1 MTMENADIT
10 ALMERSEE
18 WILPELWNV
27 FGKDVSEDIT
37 VKAAMYSLFAGGKR
51 LRPMMMM
58 LTSDM
63 LGLDENTDADVKY
76 FAATLEMIH
85 TYSLIHD
92 DLPAMDNDD
101 LRRGK
106 PTCHKVF
113 GEGIATLAGDLL
125 LNSAMERLFRISEKD
140 NGYIYAASALA
151 KNAGIY
157 GMIGGQSI
165 DISSTDKKISLELL
179 IELQEK
185 KTGAL
190 IEAAV
195 VTPYYVSKKMTSDE
209 SMTDGTAIE
218 LRKLASHIGLAFQ
231 IRDDILDVISD
242 SAVLGKSTGK
252 DERDSKATF
261 VTLLGLKG
269 AEMRMEEE
277 INSIRDILSCFR
289 QKGFDTANYET
300 LTDYL
305 ADRDR

>member
-1 MTMENADIT
+1 MAGADIKE
-10 ALMERSEE
+10 LMQQTEA
-18 WILPELWNV
+18 WITPELESV
-27 FGKDVSEDIT
+27 FAEDVREDIT
-37 VKAAMYSLFAGGKR
+37 VKAASYSLFAGGKR
-51 LRPMMMM
+51 LRPMMMH
-58 LTSDM
+58 LTSEM
-63 LGLDENTDADVKY
+63 LGLDPETDSDVKY

-106 PTCHKVF
+106 PTCHVVY

-125 LNSAMERLFRISEKD
+125 LNTAMERLFAISEKKP
-140 NGYIYAASALA
+140 GYIYAASAMA
-151 KNAGIY
+151 KNAGLY

-165 DISSTDKKISLELL
+165 DINSTEKKISLDLL

-190 IEAAV
+190 IEASV
-195 VTPYYVSKKMTSDE
+195 VTPYYVAKKMTREESETDE
-209 SMTDGTAIE
+209 IAVD

-242 SAVLGKSTGK
+242 SSVLGKSTGK

-261 VTLLGLKG
+261 VTLLGLDG
-269 AEMRMEEE
+269 AEKRLSEE
-277 INSIRDILSCFR
+277 ISSIKSILAKLAD
-289 QKGFDTANYET
+289 KGFDTGNYET

-305 ADRDR
+305 ENRNK

>member
-1 MTMENADIT
+1 MAGADIKE
-10 ALMERSEE
+10 LMQQTEA
-18 WILPELWNV
+18 WITPELESV
-27 FGKDVSEDIT
+27 FAEEVREDIT
-37 VKAAMYSLFAGGKR
+37 VKAASYSLFAGGKR
-51 LRPMMMM
+51 LRPMMMH
-58 LTSDM
+58 LTSEM
-63 LGLDENTDADVKY
+63 LGLDPETDSDVKY

-106 PTCHKVF
+106 PTCHVVY

-125 LNSAMERLFRISEKD
+125 LNTAMERLFAISEKKP
-140 NGYIYAASALA
+140 GYIYAASAMA
-151 KNAGIY
+151 KNAGLY

-165 DISSTDKKISLELL
+165 DIDSTEKKISIDLL

-190 IEAAV
+190 IEASI
-195 VTPYYVSKKMTSDE
+195 VTPYYVAKQMSRAQSATDE
-209 SMTDGTAIE
+209 IAVD

-242 SAVLGKSTGK
+242 SSVLGKSTGK

-261 VTLLGLKG
+261 VTLLGLDG
-269 AEMRMEEE
+269 AEKRLSEE
-277 INSIRDILSCFR
+277 ISSIKSILAKFAD
-289 QKGFDTANYET
+289 KGFDTGNYET
-300 LTDYL
+300 LTEYL
-305 ADRDR
+305 ENRNK

>member
-1 MTMENADIT
+1 MAGADIKE
-10 ALMERSEE
+10 LMKQTEA
-18 WILPELWNV
+18 WITPELESV
-27 FGKDVSEDIT
+27 FAEDVREDIT
-37 VKAAMYSLFAGGKR
+37 VKAASYSLFAGGKR
-51 LRPMMMM
+51 LRPMMMH
-58 LTSDM
+58 LTSEM
-63 LGLDENTDADVKY
+63 LGLDPETDSDVKY

-106 PTCHKVF
+106 PTCHVVY

-125 LNSAMERLFRISEKD
+125 LNTAMERLFAISEKKP
-140 NGYIYAASALA
+140 GYIFAASAMA
-151 KNAGIY
+151 RNAGLY

-165 DISSTDKKISLELL
+165 DIDSTEKKISLDLL

-190 IEAAV
+190 IEASV
-195 VTPYYVSKKMTSDE
+195 VTPYYVAKTMTSEESKTDE
-209 SMTDGTAIE
+209 TAVD

-242 SAVLGKSTGK
+242 SSVLGKSTGK

-261 VTLLGLKG
+261 VTLLGLDG
-269 AEMRMEEE
+269 AEKRLSEE
-277 INSIRDILSCFR
+277 ISSIKSILAKFAD
-289 QKGFDTANYET
+289 KGFDTGNYET

-305 ADRDR
+305 ENRNK

>member
-1 MTMENADIT
+1 MAGADIKE
-10 ALMERSEE
+10 LMQQTEA
-18 WILPELWNV
+18 WITPELESV
-27 FGKDVSEDIT
+27 FAEDVREDIT
-37 VKAAMYSLFAGGKR
+37 VKAASYSLFAGGKR
-51 LRPMMMM
+51 LRPMMMH
-58 LTSDM
+58 LTSEM
-63 LGLDENTDADVKY
+63 LGLDPETDSDVKY

-106 PTCHKVF
+106 PTCHVVY

-125 LNSAMERLFRISEKD
+125 LNTAMERLFAISEKKP
-140 NGYIYAASALA
+140 GYVYAASAMA
-151 KNAGIY
+151 KNAGLY

-165 DISSTDKKISLELL
+165 DIDSTEKKISLDLL

-190 IEAAV
+190 IEASV
-195 VTPYYVSKKMTSDE
+195 VTPYYVAKKMTREESETDE
-209 SMTDGTAIE
+209 IAVD

-242 SAVLGKSTGK
+242 SSVLGKSTGK

-261 VTLLGLKG
+261 VTLLGLDG
-269 AEMRMEEE
+269 AEKRLSEE
-277 INSIRDILSCFR
+277 ISSIKSILAKFAD
-289 QKGFDTANYET
+289 KGFDTGNYET

-305 ADRDR
+305 ENRNK

>member
-1 MTMENADIT
+1 MAGADIKE
-10 ALMERSEE
+10 LMQQTEA
-18 WILPELWNV
+18 WITPELESV
-27 FGKDVSEDIT
+27 FAEEVREDIT
-37 VKAAMYSLFAGGKR
+37 VKAASYSLFAGGKR
-51 LRPMMMM
+51 LRPMMMH
-58 LTSDM
+58 LTSEM
-63 LGLDENTDADVKY
+63 LGLDPETDSDVKY

-106 PTCHKVF
+106 PTCHVVY

-125 LNSAMERLFRISEKD
+125 LNTAMERLFAISEKKP
-140 NGYIYAASALA
+140 GYIYAASAMA
-151 KNAGIY
+151 KNAGLY

-165 DISSTDKKISLELL
+165 DIDSTEKKISIDLL

-190 IEAAV
+190 IEASI
-195 VTPYYVSKKMTSDE
+195 VTPYYVAKQMSRAQSATDE
-209 SMTDGTAIE
+209 IAVD

-242 SAVLGKSTGK
+242 SSVLGKSTGK

-261 VTLLGLKG
+261 VTLLGLDG
-269 AEMRMEEE
+269 AEKRLSEE
-277 INSIRDILSCFR
+277 ISSIKSILAKFAD
-289 QKGFDTANYET
+289 KGFDTGNYET

-305 ADRDR
+305 ENRNK

>member
-1 MTMENADIT
+1 MAGADIKE
-10 ALMERSEE
+10 LMQQTDA
-18 WILPELWNV
+18 WITPELESV
-27 FGKDVSEDIT
+27 FAEDVREDIT
-37 VKAAMYSLFAGGKR
+37 VKAASYSLFAGGKR
-51 LRPMMMM
+51 LRPMMMH
-58 LTSDM
+58 LTSEM
-63 LGLDENTDADVKY
+63 LGLDPETDSDVKY

-106 PTCHKVF
+106 PTCHVVY

-125 LNSAMERLFRISEKD
+125 LNTAMERLFAISEKKP
-140 NGYIYAASALA
+140 GYVYAASAMA
-151 KNAGIY
+151 KNAGLY

-165 DISSTDKKISLELL
+165 DIDSTEKKISLDLL

-190 IEAAV
+190 IEASV
-195 VTPYYVSKKMTSDE
+195 VTPYYVAKKMTREESETDE
-209 SMTDGTAIE
+209 IAVD

-242 SAVLGKSTGK
+242 SSVLGKSTGK

-261 VTLLGLKG
+261 VTLLGLDG
-269 AEMRMEEE
+269 AEKRLSEE
-277 INSIRDILSCFR
+277 ISSIKSILAKFAD
-289 QKGFDTANYET
+289 KGFDTGNYET

-305 ADRDR
+305 ENRNK

>member
-1 MTMENADIT
+1 MMGKDDISILIKD
-10 ALMERSEE
+10 AEE
-18 WILPELWNV
+18 WILPELES
-27 FGKDVSEDIT
+27 DDIT
-37 VKAAMYSLFAGGKR
+37 VKAASYSLFAGGKR
-51 LRPMMMM
+51 LRPLMMR
-58 LTSDM
+58 LTSKM
-63 LGLDENTDADVKY
+63 LVLDETLDEDVKY

-106 PTCHKVF
+106 PTCHKVY

-125 LNSAMERLFRISEKD
+125 LNTAMERMFKICEDKP
-140 NGYIYAASALA
+140 GYIYAASALA
-151 KNAGIY
+151 ANAGIN

-165 DISSTDKKISLELL
+165 DIASSDKKISVELL
-179 IELQEK
+179 TDLQEK

-195 VTPYYVSKKMTSDE
+195 VTPYYLSKNMTRAESISDKTAVS
-209 SMTDGTAIE
+209 

-242 SAVLGKSTGK
+242 STILGKSTGK

-261 VTLLGLKG
+261 VTLLGLEG
-269 AEMRMEEE
+269 AKERLGSEL
-277 INSIRDILSCFR
+277 NSIKEILAGFKE
-289 QKGFDTANYET
+289 QGFDTTDYET
-300 LTDYL
+300 LSDYL
-305 ADRDR
+305 GDRDR